1 MSKIIITETIQG
13 ALPQVFATF
22 TDLRNFGECYQGI
35 TELTVL
41 TEGPVRKG
49 TVFSETRVMFNKAT
63 SIEIEVTAF
72 DANKNYRVENY
83 AYGMHYISDYEF
95 TAVGEQYTRIKLTF
109 EVCPQSFL
117 TRLLSPIL
125 GLILM
130 TTRKPMRQ
138 DLLDLQTFVSCQN
151 AKA

>member
-13 ALPQVFATF
+13 SVPQVFSTF

-63 SIEIEVTAF
+63 SIEMEVTAF
-72 DANKNYRVENY
+72 DDNKNYRVEND
-83 AYGMHYISDYEF
+83 AYGMHYSSDYEF
-95 TAVGEQYTRIKLTF
+95 SAAGGNTHIKLTF
-109 EVCPQSFL
+109 EVRPQSFL
-117 TRLLSPIL
+117 TRLLSPLL
-125 GLILM
+125 GLMLM